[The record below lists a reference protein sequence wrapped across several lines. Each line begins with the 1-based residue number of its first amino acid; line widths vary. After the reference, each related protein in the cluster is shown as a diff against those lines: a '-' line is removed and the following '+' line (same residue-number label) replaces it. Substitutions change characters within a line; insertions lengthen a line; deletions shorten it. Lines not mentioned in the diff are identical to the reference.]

1 MPSAASQP
9 VRPSAQEA
17 ARSGAEP
24 TAPAHQA
31 VAEAVLRGLSASPRS
46 LPPWLFY
53 DQRGSELFEQITGL
67 AEYYLTRVER
77 SILTTQADAILAA
90 ANPRQQPL
98 TILELGAGSATK
110 TSLLLEAALRQQPSV
125 DYCALDVSAS
135 ALAEAEQRLK
145 ATLPGLAVTT
155 RRANYTQDLSVLS
168 DLAHTA
174 QDPRC
179 QPLRMVLWIGS
190 SIGNFEPEEA
200 RALLGRIRAQLTPG
214 DTLVLGTDYAPSA
227 HKPVSTLLRAYAD
240 ADGVTADFNRNVLV
254 RLNRELGADFKPECF
269 AHEVRWSGPAVC
281 SSSQAARIEMHLK
294 SLTQQRVALPELGLA
309 LDFAPG
315 ETIHTE
321 NSYKF
326 TPDTIEALL
335 EEAGFRTRER
345 WSDPRH
351 WFGVSL
357 ACVL

>member
-1 MPSAASQP
+1 MPSAASHP
-9 VRPSAQEA
+9 IRPSAKEPA
-17 ARSGAEP
+17 CSGP
-24 TAPAHQA
+24 QSTAPAHKA
-31 VAEAVLRGLSASPRS
+31 VAEVALRGLCASPRS

-77 SILTTQADAILAA
+77 GILTAQADAILAA

-98 TILELGAGSATK
+98 TIIELGAGSATK
-110 TSLLLEAALRQQPSV
+110 TSLLLQAALRQQPSV

-145 ATLPGLAVTT
+145 ATLPGLTVTT
-155 RRANYTQDLSVLS
+155 RIANYTQDLSG
-168 DLAHTA
+168 LADPARAA
-174 QDPRC
+174 QDQRS
-179 QPLRMVLWIGS
+179 QPVRMVLWIGS

-200 RALLGRIRAQLTPG
+200 RALLGRIRAQLAPG

-240 ADGVTADFNRNVLV
+240 ANGITAAFNRNILV
-254 RLNRELGADFKPECF
+254 RLNRELGADFKPEHF
-269 AHEVRWSGPAVC
+269 AHEVRWAGREAC
-281 SSSQAARIEMHLK
+281 SSSQAARVEMHLK
-294 SLTQQRVALPELGLA
+294 SLLQQRISLPELGLI
-309 LDFAPG
+309 LHFAPG

-326 TPDTIEALL
+326 TPDGIEALL
-335 EEAGFRTRER
+335 QEAGFTTKER

-357 ACVL
+357 ARV